1 VTAESTFTLRNHTIG
16 LDTYTSC
23 LWRYSDGSYTLNED
37 GQLAEVTSVKLSSID
52 GEPPKST
59 VGFTI
64 SFDQRRRQLLGFLSS
79 PGPNRDDQDSIKWRS
94 LSTSVPVPLTT
105 GVVKQN
111 EISRPSVDDEVRK
124 QRILEDEIRELRR
137 LLHKQK
143 VFVES
148 LTKDQTQDADNQITQ
163 CGDVGC
169 IWRAIYSKAKG
180 CLDMVYVGFRGSHKE
195 VAGMTEMHNS
205 TQLSEFDCLWPQ
217 SRQERT
223 IALLQGAK
231 ICLNPPVAHSNTGPV
246 SHDVLDDTDSLSN
259 SLDSEPEASSTDP
272 KRPLYIAISVVASL
286 LCLTCITACL
296 HRQCC
301 HPRTR
306 AERAARREERRT
318 ARQYRCLARRQAWR
332 NWWSRHSFRRT
343 HDRNGDYEEKRA
355 LILQQEAI
363 LENVMQEEIR
373 ELHNAHGV
381 FLGVAGAAEEGR
393 APLPQ
398 MSQISR
404 RTTSPPSYRSRAS
417 SGRPPSYNEFDDN
430 TGDVVVDGFYR
441 YTPSGTNCTPE
452 GTESTP
458 DSSVVSVSP
467 RLSFETLRTER
478 SAF

>member
-1 VTAESTFTLRNHTIG
+1 MTAESTVTLRNHTIG
-16 LDTYTSC
+16 LETHTSC
-23 LWRYSDGSYTLNED
+23 LWRSTDGSYTLNTD
-37 GQLAEVTSVKLSSID
+37 GQLAEVISVKLSSID
-52 GEPPKST
+52 GKPPTSIA
-59 VGFTI
+59 GFTI
-64 SFDQRRRQLLGFLSS
+64 SFDQRRRQLLGFHPSA
-79 PGPNRDDQDSIKWRS
+79 GPNRGNQDSIEWRS
-94 LSTSVPVPLTT
+94 LSTSVDAPFNI
-105 GVVKQN
+105 GVVTQN
-111 EISRPSVDDEVRK
+111 GIPRPSVDNEVRK
-124 QRILEDEIRELRR
+124 QRILEDEIKELRR

-143 VFVES
+143 LFVGS
-148 LTKDQTQDADNQITQ
+148 LTKDQTEDADNQIKQ

-169 IWRAIYSKAKG
+169 IWRAFYSKAKG
-180 CLDMVYVGFRGSHKE
+180 CLEMVYVGFQGSHNE
-195 VAGMTEMHNS
+195 VAGLTAMHNG

-223 IALLQGAK
+223 SALLQGVK
-231 ICLNPPVAHSNTGPV
+231 ICSNPPVAHSNIGPG
-246 SHDVLDDTDSLSN
+246 SHDELDNIDGLSN
-259 SLDSEPEASSTDP
+259 ISDSEPEVGSTDP

-332 NWWSRHSFRRT
+332 NWWNRHSFRKT

-355 LILQQEAI
+355 LILQQEAV
-363 LENVMQEEIR
+363 LENAMQDEIR
-373 ELHNAHGV
+373 QLRDAHGMV
-381 FLGVAGAAEEGR
+381 LGMDVAAEEGR

-398 MSQISR
+398 MSQTSR
-404 RTTSPPSYRSRAS
+404 RTNSPPSYRSRAS
-417 SGRPPSYNEFDDN
+417 SGRPPSYNEFDQA
-430 TGDVVVDGFYR
+430 TSDVVVDGFYR
-441 YTPSGTNCTPE
+441 YSPSGTNYTPE